1 MDPLEAKKEKLL
13 ARDEERA
20 KKQSERHV
28 LTKAMSNHPIPKLF
42 VSRSDKG
49 PNGFN
54 CSICQKDV
62 SFLSRGPRGIWRHFK
77 CKGHYA
83 KDRRYRYDHEE
94 MIFTE
99 KFDAIPVAESTVEQ
113 RAEIEQTPPVVL
125 GKMNK
130 FLENEVD
137 ALVGV
142 PSNVPPTTLV
152 GCLFELLRSGGS
164 QVFLRRLWN
173 QFRTTLPVES
183 PYASVTW
190 SKTETLVVLVQTL
203 YPRVLRRVKSWLRDG
218 PFSLALH
225 SSYSGVKC
233 IVRCCPGDS
242 LREVHLV
249 DEDPRHVAC
258 GAEVQ
263 CLARALSLV
272 STRRGPAAILGCS
285 PVLFNAYVDWCRSV
299 GQPSPIVAIS
309 FTGDVF
315 RRLVGES
322 SLACV
327 GAVDPFATV
336 DYLAHRLMRIRHQAW
351 LLDLPKFRM
360 CLETGVVPF
369 ASLCDVLQELLDH
382 WPDVKL
388 SLSNDVFMMKKV
400 ANVVDLDSLLCSD
413 RLGLPRLSLLH
424 VVLLCFR
431 ANFKRLFDSGAK
443 DYACR
448 NYSDFC
454 FFYWS
459 LLSKVKKVSQLP
471 SIDDWSKYMGKPL
484 NSWANVSVGECLQ
497 GEPSILKALR
507 GFEDTPRRAFLRECQ
522 SYLLE
527 LLKHLG
533 SSAYASSRVARSL
546 SCLSVDMLLGGDAD
560 YVVEL
565 FQELVTCLQ
574 EAGYLDNVDHE
585 SSVNEFKSLVVDL
598 RQLSADSS
606 QIVDVFEYLE
616 SVHSYQCRIHVK
628 EVVRL
633 VRVVVCPAPEPMPP
647 VDISFSGTQL
657 PPSVIRSG
665 LYAVQS
671 FVVHPK
677 FMSND
682 LLTVECL
689 AELKTNLPVGH
700 QLLAR
705 SSFDPWAGVSRHSS
719 EEIFASLF
727 GCYTAYYNGQVEE
740 WRIRTSGQS
749 SRRGC
754 SGSIVADGASSAAV
768 VESGSDVPGTSSQSQ
783 KGSKKSQKH
792 GKSC

>member
-42 VSRSDKG
+42 VSRRSDKG

-62 SFLSRGPRGIWRHFK
+62 SFLSRGQRGIWRHFK

-94 MIFTE
+94 MMFTE
-99 KFDAIPVAESTVEQ
+99 KFDAIPVAELTVEQ

-130 FLENEVD
+130 FLEDEVD

-183 PYASVTW
+183 PYASVTS

-203 YPRVLRRVKSWLRDG
+203 YPRVLRRVKSWLGDG

-249 DEDPRHVAC
+249 DEDPRDVAC
-258 GAEVQ
+258 GAEVH

-299 GQPSPIVAIS
+299 GRPSPIVAIS

-369 ASLCDVLQELLDH
+369 ASLCDMLQELLNH

-522 SYLLE
+522 SYFWN
-527 LLKHLG
+527 
-533 SSAYASSRVARSL
+533 
-546 SCLSVDMLLGGDAD
+546 C
-560 YVVEL
+560 
-565 FQELVTCLQ
+565 
-574 EAGYLDNVDHE
+574 
-585 SSVNEFKSLVVDL
+585 
-598 RQLSADSS
+598 
-606 QIVDVFEYLE
+606 
-616 SVHSYQCRIHVK
+616 
-628 EVVRL
+628 
-633 VRVVVCPAPEPMPP
+633 
-647 VDISFSGTQL
+647 
-657 PPSVIRSG
+657 
-665 LYAVQS
+665 
-671 FVVHPK
+671 
-677 FMSND
+677 
-682 LLTVECL
+682 
-689 AELKTNLPVGH
+689 
-700 QLLAR
+700 
-705 SSFDPWAGVSRHSS
+705 
-719 EEIFASLF
+719 
-727 GCYTAYYNGQVEE
+727 
-740 WRIRTSGQS
+740 
-749 SRRGC
+749 
-754 SGSIVADGASSAAV
+754 
-768 VESGSDVPGTSSQSQ
+768 
-783 KGSKKSQKH
+783 
-792 GKSC
+792 

>member
-42 VSRSDKG
+42 VSRRSDKG

-99 KFDAIPVAESTVEQ
+99 KFDATPVAELTVEQ
-113 RAEIEQTPPVVL
+113 RAEIEQTPPVAL

-130 FLENEVD
+130 FLEDEVD

-142 PSNVPPTTLV
+142 PSNVPPTTLA

-203 YPRVLRRVKSWLRDG
+203 YPRVLLRVKSWLGDG

-249 DEDPRHVAC
+249 DEDPRDVAC

-285 PVLFNAYVDWCRSV
+285 PVLFTAYVDWCRSV
-299 GQPSPIVAIS
+299 GRPSPIGAIS
-309 FTGDVF
+309 FTGDVL
-315 RRLVGES
+315 RRLIGES

-336 DYLAHRLMRIRHQAW
+336 DYLAHRLMRVRHQAW

-388 SLSNDVFMMKKV
+388 SLSNDVFVMKKV

-431 ANFKRLFDSGAK
+431 ANFKGLFDSGAK

-471 SIDDWSKYMGKPL
+471 SIDDWSEYMGKPL
-484 NSWANVSVGECLQ
+484 NSWAKVSVGECLQ
-497 GEPSILKALR
+497 GEPGVLKALR

-527 LLKHLG
+527 LLKQLG
-533 SSAYASSRVARSL
+533 SSAYAV
-546 SCLSVDMLLGGDAD
+546 LGSP
-560 YVVEL
+560 VP
-565 FQELVTCLQ
+565 
-574 EAGYLDNVDHE
+574 
-585 SSVNEFKSLVVDL
+585 LVVL
-598 RQLSADSS
+598 AWTCSWVAML
-606 QIVDVFEYLE
+606 IMYWNYFKNWLHVF
-616 SVHSYQCRIHVK
+616 K
-628 EVVRL
+628 
-633 VRVVVCPAPEPMPP
+633 
-647 VDISFSGTQL
+647 
-657 PPSVIRSG
+657 
-665 LYAVQS
+665 
-671 FVVHPK
+671 K
-677 FMSND
+677 
-682 LLTVECL
+682 L
-689 AELKTNLPVGH
+689 ATLIMWI
-700 QLLAR
+700 A
-705 SSFDPWAGVSRHSS
+705 
-719 EEIFASLF
+719 
-727 GCYTAYYNGQVEE
+727 
-740 WRIRTSGQS
+740 
-749 SRRGC
+749 SRR
-754 SGSIVADGASSAAV
+754 
-768 VESGSDVPGTSSQSQ
+768 
-783 KGSKKSQKH
+783 
-792 GKSC
+792 